1 MKNHIIGKEQ
11 NGLPLILFIE
21 KEFSKGYAK
30 SVFRKK
36 AVRVNGVK
44 EGEDYLLRTGDRVEF
59 FLKFEPLKRVELD
72 VIFENEDFFVI
83 NKPYGLAVHAGE
95 GVKEKEALTSILGEK
110 FGKYYLVHR
119 LDLNTSGALIVAKNP
134 ETQEAFKKM
143 FRDGK
148 ITKEY
153 LALVLGSLKKGV
165 IDDKLEG
172 RKGQEVE
179 AKTFYDPI
187 AQYPDDGVSYLTV
200 HIEHGRFHQIRKHFS
215 MIKHPIAGDQKY
227 GEYDA
232 NRQLAKK
239 FGLKRQFLHASRI
252 YFSWK
257 GEPMSIKA
265 YLPADLEKVITQ
277 LNKSKKRAKNEDIFE

>member
-1 MKNHIIGKEQ
+1 MKKYIVPQNLDGVPIGH
-11 NGLPLILFIE
+11 FIE
-21 KEFSKGYAK
+21 KEFSKGYLK
-30 SVFRKK
+30 SVIRKK
-36 AVRVNGVK
+36 AVRVNGEKVTL
-44 EGEDYLLRTGDRVEF
+44 DYVLEAGDEVEF
-59 FLKFEPLKRVELD
+59 FLKFEPLKRVEID

-83 NKPYGLAVHAGE
+83 NKPYGVAVHAGE

-134 ETQEAFKKM
+134 ESQEVFKKM

-187 AQYPDDGVSYLTV
+187 SQYPDDGVSYLTV
-200 HIEHGRFHQIRKHFS
+200 RIEHGRFHQIRKHFS

-232 NRQLAKK
+232 NRLLAKK
-239 FGLKRQFLHASRI
+239 FGLKRQFLHASRV
-252 YFSWK
+252 YFGWK
-257 GEPMSIKA
+257 GEHMSIKA
-265 YLPADLEKVITQ
+265 YLPADLEKVISQ
-277 LNKSKKRAKNEDIFE
+277 LNKSKKKAKNEGIFE